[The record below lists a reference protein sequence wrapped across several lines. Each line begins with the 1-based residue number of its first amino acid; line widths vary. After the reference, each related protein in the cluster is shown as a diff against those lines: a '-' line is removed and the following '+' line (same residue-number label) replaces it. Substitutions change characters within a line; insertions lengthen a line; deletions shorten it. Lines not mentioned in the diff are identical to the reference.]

1 MSSLSPT
8 TNVSFTLNG
17 DDVQVSNVDPN
28 TTLNEWIRSQ
38 YGLSGTKKMC
48 GEGGCGCCV
57 VSALRRDP
65 TMGKDTTIS
74 VNSVSHMATLLKI
87 KGGHGRATP
96 VDSYYSL

>member
-17 DDVQVSNVDPN
+17 DDVQVFNADPN

-57 VSALRRDP
+57 VSVLRKDS
-65 TMGKDTTIS
+65 TAGKDDIVS
-74 VNSVSHMATLLKI
+74 VNSVSQ
-87 KGGHGRATP
+87 
-96 VDSYYSL
+96 

>member
-17 DDVQVSNVDPN
+17 GNVQVSNADPN

-57 VSALRRDP
+57 VSVLRKDP
-65 TMGKDTTIS
+65 TTGEDATIS
-74 VNSVSHMATLLKI
+74 VNSVSLATS
-87 KGGHGRATP
+87 T
-96 VDSYYSL
+96 